1 MSIYSPTPL
10 RTRRNRRHTVAAVA
24 QSGGHPFE
32 LAVAC
37 EVFGLDRPELGVRWY
52 EFRVVGVDRP
62 RIDLGNFTIEAPYGI
77 DALATADTIVVPMS
91 FPHEPP
97 HEALSEALRAAHA
110 RGARLVSFCSGAF
123 ALAAAGVLDGKRAT
137 THWMYSSLLAEMYP
151 LIDVQPDV
159 LYIDEGNVLTSAG
172 TSAAIDVA
180 LHVVRT
186 DYGSDIANSVA
197 RRMVV
202 PPHRDG
208 GQAQFVERPV
218 AESTNSDGLAAT
230 LDWAI
235 AQLDEPLT
243 VEALAAHALMSTR
256 TFMRRFRAATGTTPL
271 RWLLQQR
278 VLHAR
283 QLLEDSDESIE
294 RIAASAGFGSAANLR
309 AHFMRMV
316 GTTPTAYRR
325 TFHATGG
332 PDGPTRRKPSL
343 VTPTRDAPPA
353 AARAG

>member
-1 MSIYSPTPL
+1 MAARP
-10 RTRRNRRHTVAAVA
+10 RRSGPSARVADLGARRRAVHTVAAVA

-37 EVFGLDRPELGVRWY
+37 EVFGLDRPELGVHWY
-52 EFRVVGVDRP
+52 DFKVVAAQRP
-62 RIDLGNFTIEAPYGI
+62 PVDLGNFAIHTPYGL
-77 DALATADTIVVPMS
+77 DALGTADTIIVPMS
-91 FPHEPP
+91 FPHDPP
-97 HEALSEALRAAHA
+97 DAALSDALRAAYE

-137 THWMYSSLLAEMYP
+137 THWMYSSLLAERYP

-159 LYIDEGNVLTSAG
+159 LYVDEGQVLTSAG
-172 TSAAIDVA
+172 TSAAIDVS
-180 LHVVRT
+180 LHVVRM
-186 DYGSDIANSVA
+186 DYGSDVANAVA

-208 GQAQFVERPV
+208 GQSQFVDRPV
-218 AESTNSDGLAAT
+218 PDAAGTDGLGPT
-230 LDWAI
+230 LDWAV
-235 AQLDEPLT
+235 AHLHEPLT
-243 VEALAAHALMSTR
+243 VDQLASHALMSSR

-283 QLLEDSDESIE
+283 HLLEDSDDSID
-294 RIAASAGFGSAANLR
+294 RVAQRAGFGSAANLR
-309 AHFMRMV
+309 THFTRMV

-325 TFHATGG
+325 TFTNRR
-332 PDGPTRRKPSL
+332 PIRTR
-343 VTPTRDAPPA
+343 T
-353 AARAG
+353 ARAG